1 MSHAECDVAVL
12 QQDGHLWRD
21 DGSGEVLRIV
31 DLFAKGARTIEVRD
45 SPLAIGQ
52 ADAVEELVGSGRHV
66 GVRCTIDSYNI
77 LLVFFDLHGYARKP
91 IKIYFTLPYL
101 SVAVYQEP
109 LVQVLD
115 IPNELPEHRANG
127 LKSRS
132 LLEPDDGEVATY
144 MLKWLSMVN
153 LEIRVSTY

>member
-1 MSHAECDVAVL
+1 MDVERSFVSSISSP
-12 QQDGHLWRD
+12 R
-21 DGSGEVLRIV
+21 
-31 DLFAKGARTIEVRD
+31 VRAPSRSVILH
-45 SPLAIGQ
+45 SPLGKRTQ
-52 ADAVEELVGSGRHV
+52 LRSWLVGAGRHV
-66 GVRCTIDSYNI
+66 GVRCAIDSYNI

-127 LKSRS
+127 WKSRS
-132 LLEPDDGEVATY
+132 LLEPDNSEVATC
-144 MLKWLSMVN
+144 MLKWF
-153 LEIRVSTY
+153 RKW

>member
-1 MSHAECDVAVL
+1 MDVERSFVSSISSP
-12 QQDGHLWRD
+12 R
-21 DGSGEVLRIV
+21 
-31 DLFAKGARTIEVRD
+31 VRAPSRSVILH
-45 SPLAIGQ
+45 SPLGKRTQ
-52 ADAVEELVGSGRHV
+52 LRSWLVV
-66 GVRCTIDSYNI
+66 GVRCAIDSHNI

-153 LEIRVSTY
+153 A

>member
-1 MSHAECDVAVL
+1 MTN
-12 QQDGHLWRD
+12 
-21 DGSGEVLRIV
+21 LR
-31 DLFAKGARTIEVRD
+31 
-45 SPLAIGQ
+45 
-52 ADAVEELVGSGRHV
+52 
-66 GVRCTIDSYNI
+66 
-77 LLVFFDLHGYARKP
+77 GYARTSNQ
-91 IKIYFTLPYL
+91 KILKPYL
-101 SVAVYQEP
+101 SVAVHQEP

-153 LEIRVSTY
+153 A